1 MALER
6 TGLHLVLEG
15 QRAFTSGVQAAQRVT
30 DRLDGSFRKLADKSR
45 LSGLRGMSLGNM
57 VPKGALDRLTAFTG
71 QFDKFGMAIGR
82 ISPQLGGAIHPA
94 SGLTAELGKMAGAM
108 SLTAAGALALG
119 AALIGLGMRGAAMT
133 GVVQAFDAVSQRA
146 SMTANTL
153 LGDLRKASAGTI
165 NDMTLLRQTNMALA
179 GAGPQLAAALGKGGG
194 LAGMLEIARAQSRA
208 TGESVDYLFQSLV
221 SGVKRSTPML
231 IDNTGLVLKVGEA
244 NEAYAK
250 SIGKAVGQLTAEE
263 KQIAL
268 LNATLAAG
276 REGVQLYGQT
286 ALQASEYIA
295 RIQTTITNTLD
306 RLALSVQPIFTLLVA
321 IADTIVSAI
330 AWPLQ
335 NIVIPIFYE
344 LANTI
349 FGPLLT
355 AFNLFKSAIGD
366 TIAPVL
372 NLIHRWVVLVVGVLR
387 YLGRAFQW
395 IAEQA
400 AKLFAPIKDIVK
412 KYIVEPFVKFLD
424 PVRFAQSAGRTFG
437 AYAEGILW
445 AANTLIF
452 PAVIAIAEFIAD
464 FLMGFSPPP
473 KGPLS
478 NIDKGGS
485 NVMAA
490 WLEGFTGVSLAPV
503 SDMMGRVNDLLG
515 DITLLTH
522 DKVTKLLEQLDE
534 QLQPFIDNLEIAK
547 AYAEAVLEPLK
558 QAEDAMRKRLDAAV
572 QAFTK
577 GGMDAEAVRALDRQN
592 EALAEQ
598 KELWEG
604 MTAEAEYQLAL
615 KKSEQAVLRAML
627 AIQER
632 RTRPED
638 ALAGS
643 AEKAAKA
650 VKEAAGSGGGGET
663 AESVGG
669 GAGGAF
675 PDLTDSVGEF
685 LGVTNEEIDKLFG
698 DMGTAFAD
706 AFMTP
711 GVQKQMNAFT
721 VNQMKLQTA
730 IKKIGDSPGFQKISK
745 AFDDVFGDGEDS
757 LKTKVQGF
765 VDTFEEKWNG
775 LFGETGTIG
784 TAWDNFKSNIKR
796 KWDSVFGDGGFVSK
810 LSFSKVI
817 ETFTNTFG
825 WPDGSLWSSLDTLA
839 SKWEGAWKYPDGSI
853 WEFINNLPDN
863 IRKIFTEDIP
873 GIFDGFS
880 LDNIKQK
887 FFAMFG
893 DENGGIRSIL
903 NWFKV
908 KINALFKPDEGG
920 VLKGIFGLFSLDN
933 ILNTFKDMFSSEE
946 GGLRGVLNSFMSKV
960 EEFFRDG
967 AGGTMFDILA
977 KVGGFFGR
985 LLAAPVEG
993 VINAVIS
1000 GFESLVNAF
1009 IDGVNWMIEQYNKAS
1024 GPIWDALTIDKLD
1037 HINLGEVKLIP
1048 DQKLGGPATPVPG
1061 AASGGLFGSGLLKV
1075 HAGEVLAASGANR
1088 LAVFPRRWVN
1098 AMDRLANAM
1107 VPYRAG
1113 SAPAPVVNVQGGGG
1127 GVTNNN
1133 TFNVHSSQS
1142 MRLAMARS
1150 RAFGA

>member
-30 DRLDGSFRKLADKSR
+30 DRLDASFRKLADKSR
-45 LSGLRGMSLGNM
+45 LNLRGMSLGDM
-57 VPKGALDRLTAFTG
+57 VPKGALDRLKTYTDQA
-71 QFDKFGMAIGR
+71 DRLGMAVGR
-82 ISPQLGGAIHPA
+82 ISPQIGGAIHLA

-108 SLTAAGALALG
+108 SLTTVGALALG

-133 GVVQAFDAVSQRA
+133 GVVQAFDALSQSIGVTSNVFLA
-146 SMTANTL
+146 
-153 LGDLRKASAGTI
+153 DLREAARGTVA
-165 NDMTLLRQTNMALA
+165 DMALMRQANLALA
-179 GAGPQLAAALGKGGG
+179 GAGPQLAEALGKQGG
-194 LAGMLEIARAQSRA
+194 LAGLLEIARVQARA
-208 TGESVDYLFQSLV
+208 TGQDVDYLFNSLV
-221 SGVKRSTPML
+221 TGVKRSSPLL

-244 NEAYAK
+244 TDAYAK
-250 SIGKAVGQLTAEE
+250 AIGKAADALTAEE
-263 KQIAL
+263 RQIAL
-268 LNATLAAG
+268 LNATLEAG
-276 REGVQLYGQT
+276 QHGLDLYGRS

-400 AKLFAPIKDIVK
+400 AKLFAPIKDIVI

-503 SDMMGRVNDLLG
+503 SDMIGRVNDLLG

-534 QLQPFIDNLEIAK
+534 QLQPFIDNLGIAK

-669 GAGGAF
+669 GTGGAF
-675 PDLTDSVGEF
+675 PDLTGSVGEL

-711 GVQKQMNAFT
+711 SVQKQMNAFT

-757 LKTKVQGF
+757 LKTKIQGF

-775 LFGETGTIG
+775 LFGETGTVRVTWDDFKTKIEEKWNGLFGEEG
-784 TAWDNFKSNIKR
+784 TFSSLSLDNLKETFNT
-796 KWDSVFGDGGFVSK
+796 VFGGKDV
-810 LSFSKVI
+810 
-817 ETFTNTFG
+817 
-825 WPDGSLWSSLDTLA
+825 
-839 SKWEGAWKYPDGSI
+839 DGSI
-853 WEFINNLPDN
+853 LNKVESVKSDIQ
-863 IRKIFTEDIP
+863 KIFEEDLP
-873 GIFDGFS
+873 GIFDSFT
-880 LDNIKQK
+880 LDNL
-887 FFAMFG
+887 FNTF
-893 DENGGIRSIL
+893 DSIL
-903 NWFKV
+903 GLQPGSIQGTLDSFSEKVNNIFK
-908 KINALFKPDEGG
+908 N
-920 VLKGIFGLFSLDN
+920 
-933 ILNTFKDMFSSEE
+933 EE
-946 GGLRGVLNSFMSKV
+946 GGFIHDVVADVGAFLTKYIKDPAVSVANWFIEAFETMVNSVIKGINWLMEQWNKLPFGGSMEFTPLN
-960 EEFFRDG
+960 
-967 AGGTMFDILA
+967 LQY
-977 KVGGFFGR
+977 FGR
-985 LLAAPVEG
+985 VGVEPLD
-993 VINAVIS
+993 S
-1000 GFESLVNAF
+1000 G
-1009 IDGVNWMIEQYNKAS
+1009 DRG
-1024 GPIWDALTIDKLD
+1024 
-1037 HINLGEVKLIP
+1037 
-1048 DQKLGGPATPVPG
+1048 VPG

-1107 VPYRAG
+1107 VPYRAP
-1113 SAPAPVVNVQGGGG
+1113 SALAPVVNVQGGGG
-1127 GVTNNN
+1127 SVTNHN
-1133 TFNVHSSQS
+1133 TFNTYGSQS